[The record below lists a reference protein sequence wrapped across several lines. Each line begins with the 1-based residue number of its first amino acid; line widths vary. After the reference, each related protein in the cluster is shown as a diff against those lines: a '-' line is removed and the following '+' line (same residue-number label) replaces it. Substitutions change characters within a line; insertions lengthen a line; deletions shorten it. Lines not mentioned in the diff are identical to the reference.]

1 MHTFVSIHLIH
12 NTRHLCT
19 RFRIA
24 GIKVSMSRGISGGE
38 QVQIG
43 FSQAT
48 NASSRGRV
56 CLFYQNVST
65 T

>member
-1 MHTFVSIHLIH
+1 MHTFFSIDLIH
-12 NTRHLCT
+12 NTRHLYT

-48 NASSRGRV
+48 NASNRGRV
-56 CLFYQNVST
+56 CLFSQHVRT